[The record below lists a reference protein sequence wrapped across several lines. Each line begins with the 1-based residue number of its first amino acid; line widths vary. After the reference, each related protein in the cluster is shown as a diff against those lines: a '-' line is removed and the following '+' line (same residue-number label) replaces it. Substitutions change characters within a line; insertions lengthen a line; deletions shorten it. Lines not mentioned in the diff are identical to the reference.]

1 MKRNTVKPLHK
12 GRPWGQKKVAV
23 VERRPL
29 WEGRGVTWQFFSGE
43 YDMFITLSSCLPSPR
58 MLLSFSTLTYSA
70 QFLNVRHNN

>member
-1 MKRNTVKPLHK
+1 MKRNTVKPLHN
-12 GRPWGQKKVAV
+12 GDLGD
-23 VERRPL
+23 RRKWPL
-29 WEGRGVTWQFFSGE
+29 WRGGRYGRVGGNMAIFSGE